1 MKQLPNLLVHQH
13 LSLSL
18 FKFRPQSLELL
29 YLGQRA
35 ELIHLIMDVFK
46 SLQIKNVQT
55 SQEIEEIQNV
65 ILMIIKD
72 ENPDYLYNPDDKLLV
87 FP

>member
-1 MKQLPNLLVHQH
+1 
-13 LSLSL
+13 
-18 FKFRPQSLELL
+18 
-29 YLGQRA
+29 
-35 ELIHLIMDVFK
+35 MDVFK

-87 FP
+87 FPQLPETVALNVDFLMHRLQD

>member
-1 MKQLPNLLVHQH
+1 
-13 LSLSL
+13 
-18 FKFRPQSLELL
+18 
-29 YLGQRA
+29 
-35 ELIHLIMDVFK
+35 MDVFK

-87 FP
+87 FPQLPETVALNVDFLMHRL

>member
-1 MKQLPNLLVHQH
+1 
-13 LSLSL
+13 
-18 FKFRPQSLELL
+18 
-29 YLGQRA
+29 
-35 ELIHLIMDVFK
+35 MDVFK

-87 FP
+87 FPQLPETVAFQTVK